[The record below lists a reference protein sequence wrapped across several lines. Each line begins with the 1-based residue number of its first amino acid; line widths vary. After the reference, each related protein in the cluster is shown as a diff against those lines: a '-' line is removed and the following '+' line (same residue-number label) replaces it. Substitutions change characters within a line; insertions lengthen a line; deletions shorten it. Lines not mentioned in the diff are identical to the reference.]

1 MTGQATFGDL
11 LDSARR
17 HLDQAG
23 GIPGRPEGDR
33 DLLDVA
39 RGMHAVVT
47 MIGRHLQDAASA
59 PGTAA
64 YSQGAAPSPWP
75 GACLQARRAAD
86 SAARHLRHPDTPR
99 RTRRSAATARG
110 RHLIAAALSLAA
122 ARDLLKTHV
131 TIRPDGTR
139 RYRSGWGPAIASPA
153 ASRALTAEMAALARQ
168 IAALGTGLAMPPA
181 GSWTQTSDARRA
193 MNAAC
198 QNLRMLSGTVRAAHQ
213 RDPVLAGDRD
223 LLRAIPVSVAP
234 QRQLPHGTEPVTTL
248 CHGVITAAGRLRHSA
263 RQAAA
268 QSPSSPQ
275 ISAAALRDAAA
286 ASTAASHNCAVL
298 LHTLA
303 SGTDG
308 PRSGG
313 TPARYAQAAE
323 AAGTA
328 RDWWLRVARTLD
340 QVTSDIRGHVPADTA
355 DTRDLALWTGRL
367 AYADPGWTL
376 ASGPGQPARPAGNL
390 ATGPQETA
398 LVVAAVH
405 HASDALRQLADVHHK
420 QAHSAARAD
429 RFLVPTRSLPDT
441 YDIPRPYGP
450 APPDRIGLVLTA
462 YQHASTASSEAV
474 ASVAEVAAVTR
485 APSRVLSLARA
496 ATAESRGEVPA
507 GRAPEHPAD
516 IAVWKPPDI
525 RGPFE
530 RTLQNLGITSPELL
544 RRSVAID
551 RAGEELLIE
560 ASTRLPSP
568 APVAAEPGS
577 LATWPVRRADAPSDR
592 SMASTPRPFQQPERE
607 SPEAER

>member
-1 MTGQATFGDL
+1 VTGQATFGDL
-11 LDSARR
+11 LDAARR
-17 HLDQAG
+17 HIDQAS

-33 DLLDVA
+33 DLLDVT

-47 MIGRHLQDAASA
+47 MIGRHLQDATCVL
-59 PGTAA
+59 GTVACRE
-64 YSQGAAPSPWP
+64 GAAPSPWP

-86 SAARHLRHPDTPR
+86 SAARHLRPPETAR
-99 RTRRSAATARG
+99 RPGRSAATARG

-122 ARDLLKTHV
+122 ARDLLQTHV
-131 TIRPDGTR
+131 TTRPDGTR

-153 ASRALTAEMAALARQ
+153 ASRALTAEMAGLARQ
-168 IAALGTGLAMPPA
+168 VAALGTGLAMPPA

-213 RDPVLAGDRD
+213 RDAVLAGDRD
-223 LLRAIPVSVAP
+223 LLRAIPVSVTP
-234 QRQLPHGTEPVTTL
+234 QRQLPDGSEPVTVL
-248 CHGVITAAGRLRHSA
+248 CHGVITAAERLRHSA
-263 RQAAA
+263 RHAAA
-268 QSPSSPQ
+268 QAPWSPQ

-308 PRSGG
+308 LRSRG
-313 TPARYAQAAE
+313 TPTRYAQAAE

-328 RDWWLRVARTLD
+328 RDWWLRVARSLD

-355 DTRDLALWTGRL
+355 AARDLALWTGRL
-367 AYADPGWTL
+367 AYADPEWTL

-390 ATGPQETA
+390 AAGPQETA

-405 HASDALRQLADVHHK
+405 HASDALQQLADVHHR
-420 QAHSAARAD
+420 QAHAAARAD
-429 RFLVPTRSLPDT
+429 RFLVPTRSLPST
-441 YDIPRPYGP
+441 YDIPRPYAP

-462 YQHASTASSEAV
+462 YQHASTASSEAF
-474 ASVAEVAAVTR
+474 ASIAEVAAVTR
-485 APSRVLSLARA
+485 APSRVLTLVGA
-496 ATAESRGEVPA
+496 ATAESHGQVPA
-507 GRAPEHPAD
+507 RKASQHPAD
-516 IAVWKPPDI
+516 IAIWKPPDI

-530 RTLQNLGITSPELL
+530 RTLQNLGVTSPELL

-560 ASTRLPSP
+560 ACTRLPSP
-568 APVAAEPGS
+568 ALVDAEPGS

-592 SMASTPRPFQQPERE
+592 GMANTQRPIQQSEHEP
-607 SPEAER
+607 PEAEP